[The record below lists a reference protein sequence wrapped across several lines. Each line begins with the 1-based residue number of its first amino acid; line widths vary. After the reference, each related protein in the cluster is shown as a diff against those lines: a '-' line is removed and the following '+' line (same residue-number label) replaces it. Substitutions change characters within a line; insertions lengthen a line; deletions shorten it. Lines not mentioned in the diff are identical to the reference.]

1 MLKQYIEKITNIP
14 IVKLF
19 LSKAMK
25 FTLPGFEKLPVYNV
39 LLFLLQEI
47 KKDQIPTRARSI
59 AYSFFM
65 AFFPGIIFLLTLL
78 PYIPLQSF
86 QIEFIKLINEI
97 VPDKVAQDFIITT
110 LDELLNKPREGL
122 LSLGAF
128 FTLYFS
134 TQGVV
139 SMILSFNKTHAIYN
153 QRNIFQQQWVALKL
167 TVILFLLFI
176 ASIILI
182 IVGGQLIKLLVTLAG
197 ITSTFTIVVL
207 NITRYLV
214 IILLFFLSIS
224 FIYYYGPSTKK
235 KFKFISPGST
245 FATIVSIL
253 ASVLFSYYVS
263 SIGKYNSIYGVF
275 GSIIIFLVWMYINA
289 FVLLIGFELNA
300 SIYYNQTLHR
310 QQSEEESIH

>member
-1 MLKQYIEKITNIP
+1 MFKQYINKISEKP
-14 IVKLF
+14 LVKTL
-19 LSKAMK
+19 LTKAKK
-25 FTLPGFEKLPVYNV
+25 FTLPGFQKLPVYNV
-39 LLFLLQEI
+39 LQFLFLEI

-78 PYIPLQSF
+78 PYIPLQNF
-86 QIEFIKLINEI
+86 QLEFIKLINEI

-110 LDELLNKPREGL
+110 LNELLNKPREGL

-139 SMILSFNKTHAIYN
+139 SMILSFNKTHSIYN
-153 QRNIFQQQWVALKL
+153 QRNVFQQQWVALKL
-167 TVILFLLFI
+167 TVILFMLFI
-176 ASIILI
+176 TSIALI
-182 IVGGQLIKLLVTLAG
+182 IVGSQLINLLVSFLN
-197 ITSTFTIVVL
+197 ITSTLTIVVL
-207 NITRYLV
+207 NLIRYII

-263 SIGKYNSIYGVF
+263 SIGKYDSVYGVF

-300 SIYYNQTLHR
+300 SIYYNQVRL
-310 QQSEEESIH
+310 QNEEESIH